1 MQWLDPKL
9 DVVFKL
15 LFAHEKNRDI
25 LIALLTAVLQP
36 SVSIDSVQVLNPE
49 VPKDLPA
56 DRGAVLDIHVRLSD
70 GRQVDVE
77 MQSESHSGLEE
88 RFLYYWARL
97 HASQLSVG
105 DRYKKLCPTLSVV
118 ILKEPLLRLPKAHSK
133 FRILEVETHHELT
146 ADLEMHF
153 VELSK
158 IELEPD
164 DSALKRW
171 MAFLLA
177 RDEKELEELAMSD
190 PNIRRATEALA
201 ALSQDPEAQELA
213 RQREMAQINWK
224 IMRQFEREEGE
235 AKGRAEGEAK
245 GRAEGEA
252 KGRAEGEAKGRAE
265 ALRLAVE
272 TACDLLG
279 IEVDAARAK
288 VIRES
293 DVESLMRVLGE
304 IRRNRV
310 WPER

>member
-1 MQWLDPKL
+1 
-9 DVVFKL
+9 
-15 LFAHEKNRDI
+15 
-25 LIALLTAVLQP
+25 
-36 SVSIDSVQVLNPE
+36 
-49 VPKDLPA
+49 LPLA
-56 DRGAVLDIHVRLSD
+56 
-70 GRQVDVE
+70 
-77 MQSESHSGLEE
+77 
-88 RFLYYWARL
+88 
-97 HASQLSVG
+97 
-105 DRYKKLCPTLSVV
+105 
-118 ILKEPLLRLPKAHSK
+118 KAHSK
-133 FRILEVETHHELT
+133 FRILEVETHHELSR
-146 ADLEMHF
+146 DFEMHF

-158 IELEPD
+158 IALEPD

-265 ALRLAVE
+265 GEAKGRAEGRAEVLRLAVE

-279 IEVDAARAK
+279 IEVDATRAK
-288 VIRES
+288 VIQES
-293 DVESLMRVLGE
+293 DVDGLTRVLSE